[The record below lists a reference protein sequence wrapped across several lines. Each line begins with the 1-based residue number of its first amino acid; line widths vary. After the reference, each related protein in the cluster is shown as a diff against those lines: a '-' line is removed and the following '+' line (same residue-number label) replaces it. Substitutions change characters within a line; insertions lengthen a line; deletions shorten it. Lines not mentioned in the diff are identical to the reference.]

1 MQTLA
6 APHARRSGFTLIEM
20 VAVMLILA
28 ILVTFLVTQLGKTED
43 NANERL
49 TRAKLAELGA
59 VVDAYERRE
68 GDFPPSTWRSEQG
81 QPPNALNVGVE
92 ALVVALWSKNRAG
105 LGISADE
112 LDNTDGDQSAKPL
125 TDLPTQDLFEFVDLW
140 GNPIA
145 YLHHG
150 QYGEP
155 QRYQTF
161 DATTGEPLEAEVRA
175 LVNDKTR
182 LPYQAGR
189 YQLLS
194 AGIDGVFGTEDDLTH
209 FTR

>member
-1 MQTLA
+1 MHVR
-6 APHARRSGFTLIEM
+6 PHPRRAGFTLIEM

-28 ILVTFLVTQLGKTED
+28 ILVTFLVAQLGKTDD
-43 NANERL
+43 NAKERL
-49 TRAKLAELGA
+49 TRAKLSELAA
-59 VVDAYERRE
+59 VIDAYERRE
-68 GDFPPSTWRSEQG
+68 GDFPPSAWRSEHG

-145 YLHHG
+145 YLHHA

-161 DATTGEPLEAEVRA
+161 DATTGEPVETEVRA
-175 LVNDKTR
+175 LLNEKTR

-189 YQLLS
+189 FQLLS
-194 AGIDGVFGTEDDLTH
+194 AGIDGVYGTEDDLSH